1 MKLSDP
7 GQFRVVTPNDGANLT
22 GPGVTR
28 GICVSVGGTLKVTYS
43 DGTTQS
49 LTVPAGVLPMYGVVK
64 VFATGTAATG
74 ISAIY

>member
-7 GQFRVVTPNDGANLT
+7 GQFRAVTPSDIANLT

-43 DGTTQS
+43 DGTTQA
-49 LTVPAGVLPMYGVVK
+49 LTVPAGYLPIYGVVK
-64 VFATGTAATG
+64 IFATGTAATG
-74 ISAIY
+74 ISAVY